1 MFIQLYDKY
10 IYIQISHKIERYVF
24 IKENIDTKLR
34 FQNYFQLHTPSQ
46 QERAKVIADSNTP
59 KLGKLKNKLNL
70 QLRFSVTLMIEL

>member
-1 MFIQLYDKY
+1 MTKIHTHTH
-10 IYIQISHKIERYVF
+10 IYINITYKIERYVF

-59 KLGKLKNKLNL
+59 RAGKLEK
-70 QLRFSVTLMIEL
+70 

>member
-1 MFIQLYDKY
+1 MFIQLNDLY
-10 IYIQISHKIERYVF
+10 KIERYVF

-59 KLGKLKNKLNL
+59 KAGKLEK
-70 QLRFSVTLMIEL
+70 